1 MKRIFFVYND
11 NTSLHEKKK
20 KKRFSFSKHNVKVFN
35 KPQAALAPAARSYLT
50 VCFDEKNPF

>member
-20 KKRFSFSKHNVKVFN
+20 KKKKKKIFIK
-35 KPQAALAPAARSYLT
+35 
-50 VCFDEKNPF
+50 